1 MSGEDII
8 LETAMSAPAPDD
20 PLPLDEGEYSV
31 LRMPDAWHVVSLVF
45 FVAALGARFLVA
57 FLPSGRGIFYRPIL
71 TAFSVPVLA
80 TVGLLFGLVGLRRPA
95 SRSVARIAVLLN
107 LIVLGLSA
115 LAIAVFYYIL
125 PG

>member
-1 MSGEDII
+1 
-8 LETAMSAPAPDD
+8 MSAPGPDD
-20 PLPLDEGEYSV
+20 PLPYDEGEYSV
-31 LRMPDAWHVVSLVF
+31 LQMPDAWHVLSLAF
-45 FVAALGARFLVA
+45 FAAALGARFLVA
-57 FLPSGRGIFYRPIL
+57 FLPSGRGLFYRPIL

-95 SRSVARIAVLLN
+95 TRGVARIAVLLN

-115 LAIAVFYYIL
+115 VAIAAFYYIL

>member
-1 MSGEDII
+1 M
-8 LETAMSAPAPDD
+8 
-20 PLPLDEGEYSV
+20 
-31 LRMPDAWHVVSLVF
+31 
-45 FVAALGARFLVA
+45 
-57 FLPSGRGIFYRPIL
+57 
-71 TAFSVPVLA
+71 LA